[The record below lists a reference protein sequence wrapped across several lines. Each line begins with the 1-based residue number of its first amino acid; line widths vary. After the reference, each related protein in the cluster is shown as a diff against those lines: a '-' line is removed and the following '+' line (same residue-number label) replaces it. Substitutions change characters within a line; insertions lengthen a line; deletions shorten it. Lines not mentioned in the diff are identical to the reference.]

1 MDLTKEVKAQIKKDA
16 SANPEK
22 FFPVKTLQKL
32 GFSRHHCETCGTY
45 FWSQYASKVC
55 GDPKCSGGFRFLD
68 KKIAT
73 KSLTYT
79 QVWKQFA
86 QIHKK
91 LGYTPIDR
99 YPVISRWN
107 PTMEYTIASVAAFQP
122 YVVSGEVA
130 PPANPLVIPQ
140 FCLRFNDVD
149 SVGLSGH
156 FTGFVMLGELAFMP
170 PEKYDKDK
178 YVSDY
183 LTWLN
188 EGMGLANKDI
198 TIHEDAWG
206 GGGNFGCSLEFFSG
220 GLEISNQVYMT
231 YLHDGKHLKP
241 LTINVLDM
249 GAGQERA
256 AWFTQGKGTSYDSTF
271 PHVMKQLY
279 ERTGVQPDPIF
290 QRKFMPF
297 SSFLNMDEV
306 EDAHKVWELIGNKMG
321 VPADEVKW
329 KVLPLAALY
338 SIADHTRSL
347 LLALHDGGLP
357 SNVGGGYN
365 LRMILRRALSFI
377 SQYGWNLDLGEI
389 CGWHAAE
396 LKELFPELSKDLD
409 NVQKILAVEV
419 QKYKATQQKTSHLV
433 QQYATKDITE
443 QTLLE
448 LYDSQGIAPELIQ
461 QEAKKLGKIVHV
473 PENFYA
479 KVAERHEHQEQKHQ
493 TTKEIGVDLTGVPAT
508 KEIGVDLTGVPA
520 TKVRY
525 FEDYKRTTFSAKV
538 IKSIDKFVILDETF
552 FYATGGGQL
561 HDTGTINGKKVVQ
574 ILKQGIVVLH
584 ELDVPSPFH
593 KDEVVKCLIDWDR
606 RLQLSQHHTAA
617 HIVNAAARQVLGP
630 HINQASAYKDID
642 KGRLDITHYQALT
655 DAEVKQIED
664 AANTIVAKAI
674 PLHKEFMSRD
684 AAEKAFGMGIY
695 QGGVPPG
702 KELRIVEI
710 PGVDVECCGGSHLDN
725 TRETGMIKIIKSS
738 KISDGIVRL
747 EYTAGKAAVSEV
759 NKESKLLDECA
770 KFLGVKKSQVPGRA
784 TEIFNVWKDV
794 VKKGKAKPKEFSS
807 SEEELGTDKDV
818 LERTASILKTQPEHV
833 LKTLQRFVKEIEEK

>member
-1 MDLTKEVKAQIKKDA
+1 MDLTKEVKAQIKQEA
-16 SANPEK
+16 SAHPEQ

-32 GFSRHHCETCGTY
+32 GFSRHHCETCGTH

-79 QVWKQFA
+79 QVWQQFA

-91 LGYTPIDR
+91 LGYTPLDR
-99 YPVISRWN
+99 YPVVSRWN

-122 YVVSGEVA
+122 FVVSGEVE

-170 PEKYDKDK
+170 PAKYDKEK

-188 EGMGLANKDI
+188 QGMGLANKDI

-220 GLEISNQVYMT
+220 GLEIGNQVYMT
-231 YLHDGKHLKP
+231 YLHDGKDLKP
-241 LTINVLDM
+241 LNINVLDM

-256 AWFTQGKGTSYDSTF
+256 AWFTQGKGTSYDATF
-271 PHVMKQLY
+271 PHVMKKLY
-279 ERTGVQPDPIF
+279 EKTDVQPDPVF
-290 QRKFMPF
+290 QKKFMPY
-297 SSFLNMDEV
+297 SSYLNMDEV
-306 EDAHKVWELIGNKMG
+306 EDAHKVWDMIGQKMG
-321 VPADEVKW
+321 VPGDEVKW
-329 KVLPLAALY
+329 KILPLAALY

-347 LLALHDGGLP
+347 LFALHDGGLP

-377 SQYGWNLDLGEI
+377 SQYGWSLDLGEI
-389 CGWHAAE
+389 CEWHAEE
-396 LKELFPELSKDLD
+396 LKDLFPELSKDLD
-409 NVQKILAVEV
+409 NVQKILAVEA
-419 QKYKATQQKTSHLV
+419 QKYKVTQQKTSQLV
-433 QQYATKDITE
+433 QQYATKEIDE
-443 QTLLE
+443 KTLLE

-479 KVAERHEHQEQKHQ
+479 KVSERHEHQEQKHQ
-493 TTKEIGVDLTGVPAT
+493 TTKDIGVDVTGVA
-508 KEIGVDLTGVPA
+508 A

-538 IKSIDKFVILDETF
+538 VKSIDKFVILDETF

-561 HDTGTINGKKVVQ
+561 HDTGSINGKKVVQ
-574 ILKQGIVVLH
+574 ILKQGNVVLH

-593 KDEVVKCLIDWDR
+593 SGETVKCLIDWDR

-655 DAEVKQIED
+655 DAEVKKIED
-664 AANTIVAKAI
+664 ASNAIVAKGI
-674 PLHKEFMSRD
+674 QMRKEFMSRD
-684 AAEKAFGMGIY
+684 KAEKAFGMGIY

-725 TRETGMIKIIKSS
+725 TKETGMIKIIKTS

-747 EYTAGKAAVSEV
+747 EYTAGKAAQSEV
-759 NKESKLLDECA
+759 DKEGKLLEACA

-794 VKKGKAKPKEFSS
+794 VKKGKARPKGFTSKD
-807 SEEELGTDKDV
+807 EELGTDKDV

-833 LKTLQRFVKEIEEK
+833 LKTLQRFVQEIDEKH

>member
-1 MDLTKEVKAQIKKDA
+1 MDLTKQVKAQIKKDA
-16 SANPEK
+16 SASPEK
-22 FFPVKTLQKL
+22 FFPVTTLKKL
-32 GFSRHHCETCGTY
+32 GFSRQQCTKCKTY
-45 FWSQYASKVC
+45 FWNQTASNVC
-55 GDPKCSGGFRFLD
+55 GDPNCSGGFRFLD

-73 KSLTYT
+73 KTLTYT
-79 QVWKQFA
+79 QVWKEFA

-99 YPVISRWN
+99 YPVVSRWN

-122 YVVSGEVA
+122 FVVSGEVE

-140 FCLRFNDVD
+140 FCLRFTDVD

-178 YVSDY
+178 YVADY

-188 EGMGLANKDI
+188 QGMGLANKDI

-220 GLEISNQVYMT
+220 GLEVGNQVYMT
-231 YLHDGKHLKP
+231 YFHDGKELKP
-241 LTINVLDM
+241 LKINVLDM

-256 AWFTQGKGTSYDSTF
+256 AWITQGKGTSYDATF
-271 PHVMKQLY
+271 PHVMKKLY
-279 ERTGVQPDPIF
+279 EKTGIQPDPQF
-290 QRKFMPF
+290 QRKFMPY
-297 SSFLNMDEV
+297 SSYLNMDEV
-306 EDAHKVWELIGNKMG
+306 EDAHKVWEMIGKKMG
-321 VPADEVKW
+321 MPGDQVQW

-347 LLALHDGGLP
+347 LVALHDGGLP

-389 CGWHAAE
+389 CAWHAAE
-396 LKELFPELSKDLD
+396 LKDLFPELSKDLD

-419 QKYKATQQKTSHLV
+419 QKYKVTQQKTATLV
-433 QQYATKDITE
+433 QQYATKEIDE
-443 QTLLE
+443 KTLLE

-479 KVAERHEHQEQKHQ
+479 KVTERHEKQEQKHQ
-493 TTKEIGVDLTGVPAT
+493 TTKDIGVDV
-508 KEIGVDLTGVPA
+508 TGVPA

-538 IKSIDKFVILDETF
+538 VKSIDKFVILDETF

-574 ILKQGIVVLH
+574 ILKQNNVVLH

-593 KDEVVKCLIDWDR
+593 PGENVKCLIDWDR

-655 DAEVKQIED
+655 DAEVKKIED
-664 AANTIVAKAI
+664 AANTIVNKAI
-674 PLHKEFMSRD
+674 PLHKEFMSRNK
-684 AAEKAFGMGIY
+684 AEKAFGMGIY

-725 TRETGMIKIIKSS
+725 TQETGMIKIIKSS

-747 EYTAGKAAVSEV
+747 EYTAGKAALSEV
-759 NKESKLLDECA
+759 NKESKLLEEAA
-770 KFLGVKKSQVPGRA
+770 KFLGVKKSRVPGRA
-784 TEIFNVWKDV
+784 NEIFNVWKDV
-794 VKKGKAKPKEFSS
+794 VKKGKAKPKGFTSTA
-807 SEEELGTDKDV
+807 EEMGTDKDV

-833 LKTLQRFVKEIEEK
+833 LKTLQRFVKEIEEKH

>member
-1 MDLTKEVKAQIKKDA
+1 MDLTKQVKAQIQQDA
-16 SANPEK
+16 SASPEK

-45 FWSQYASKVC
+45 FWSQYASKTC

-68 KKIAT
+68 RKIASKT
-73 KSLTYT
+73 LTYT

-99 YPVISRWN
+99 YPVVSRWN

-122 YVVSGEVA
+122 FVVSGEVA

-170 PEKYDKDK
+170 PEKYDRDK

-183 LTWLN
+183 LTWLQ
-188 EGMGLANKDI
+188 EGMGLAHKDI
-198 TIHEDAWG
+198 IIHEDAWG

-220 GLEISNQVYMT
+220 GLEIGNQVYMT
-231 YLHDGKHLKP
+231 YMHDGKQLKP

-256 AWFTQGKGTSYDSTF
+256 AWFTQGKGTSYDATF
-271 PHVMKQLY
+271 PHVMKKLY
-279 ERTGVQPDPIF
+279 EKTGVQPDPVF
-290 QRKFMPF
+290 QRKFMPY
-297 SSFLNMDEV
+297 SSYLNMDEV

-347 LLALHDGGLP
+347 LIALHDGGLP

-389 CGWHAAE
+389 CSWHAEE
-396 LKELFPELSKDLD
+396 LKDLFPELSKDLD

-433 QQYATKDITE
+433 QQYATKEIDE

-479 KVAERHEHQEQKHQ
+479 KVAERHDKQEQKHQ
-493 TTKEIGVDLTGVPAT
+493 TLKDVGVDLTGISPT
-508 KEIGVDLTGVPA
+508 KI
-520 TKVRY
+520 RY
-525 FEDYKRTTFSAKV
+525 FEDYKKMEFSAKV
-538 IKSIDKFVILDETF
+538 VKSIDKFVILDETF

-574 ILKQGIVVLH
+574 ILKQGNVVLH
-584 ELDVPSPFH
+584 ALDVPSPFH
-593 KDEVVKCLIDWDR
+593 PGEIVKGKIDWDR
-606 RLQLSQHHTAA
+606 RLQ
-617 HIVNAAARQVLGP
+617 
-630 HINQASAYKDID
+630 
-642 KGRLDITHYQALT
+642 
-655 DAEVKQIED
+655 
-664 AANTIVAKAI
+664 
-674 PLHKEFMSRD
+674 
-684 AAEKAFGMGIY
+684 
-695 QGGVPPG
+695 
-702 KELRIVEI
+702 
-710 PGVDVECCGGSHLDN
+710 
-725 TRETGMIKIIKSS
+725 
-738 KISDGIVRL
+738 
-747 EYTAGKAAVSEV
+747 
-759 NKESKLLDECA
+759 
-770 KFLGVKKSQVPGRA
+770 
-784 TEIFNVWKDV
+784 
-794 VKKGKAKPKEFSS
+794 
-807 SEEELGTDKDV
+807 
-818 LERTASILKTQPEHV
+818 
-833 LKTLQRFVKEIEEK
+833 

>member
-1 MDLTKEVKAQIKKDA
+1 MDITKEVKAQIKKDA
-16 SANPEK
+16 SASPEK

-45 FWSQYASKVC
+45 FWSQYVSKAC
-55 GDPKCSGGFRFLD
+55 GDPTCSGGFRFLD
-68 KKIAT
+68 KKIAA

-79 QVWKQFA
+79 QVWKEFA

-99 YPVISRWN
+99 YPVVSRWN

-122 YVVSGEVA
+122 YVVSGDVE

-170 PEKYDKDK
+170 PAKYNKEKYVAD
-178 YVSDY
+178 YV
-183 LTWLN
+183 TWLN

-220 GLEISNQVYMT
+220 GLEIGNQVYMT
-231 YLHDGKHLKP
+231 YLHDGKTLKP
-241 LTINVLDM
+241 LRINVLDM

-256 AWFTQGKGTSYDSTF
+256 AWFTQGKGTSYDAAF
-271 PHVMKQLY
+271 PHVMKKLY
-279 ERTGVQPDPIF
+279 ERTGVQPDPAF
-290 QRKFMPF
+290 QKKFMPY
-297 SSFLNMDEV
+297 SSYLNMDEV
-306 EDAHKVWELIGNKMG
+306 DDAPKTWAMVAKKLAMPIEELK
-321 VPADEVKW
+321 K

-347 LLALHDGGLP
+347 LVTLHDGGLP

-377 SQYGWNLDLGEI
+377 HQYSWRLDLGEI
-389 CGWHAAE
+389 CSWHADE
-396 LKELFPELSKDLD
+396 LKDLFPELRKDLD
-409 NVQKILAVEV
+409 NVKKILAVEA
-419 QKYKATQQKTSHLV
+419 QKYKVTQQKTSQLV
-433 QQYATKDITE
+433 KQYAAKMIDEKI
-443 QTLLE
+443 LLE
-448 LYDSQGIAPELIQ
+448 LYDSQGIAPELMQ
-461 QEAKKLGKIVHV
+461 QEAKKFGKIVEI
-473 PENFYA
+473 PDNFYA
-479 KVAERHEHQEQKHQ
+479 KVAERHEKQDQKHQ
-493 TTKEIGVDLTGVPAT
+493 TIKDLGVDITGIPPT
-508 KEIGVDLTGVPA
+508 KI
-520 TKVRY
+520 RY
-525 FEDYKRTTFSAKV
+525 FEDYKKMKFSAKV
-538 IKSIDKFVILDETF
+538 LKSIDNYVIIDETF
-552 FYATGGGQL
+552 FYATSGGQL
-561 HDTGTINGKKVVQ
+561 HDTGAINGKKVVN
-574 ILKQGIVVLH
+574 IVKQGTVVLH
-584 ELDVPSPFH
+584 ELVEKSPFTH
-593 KDEVVKCLIDWDR
+593 GETVECGIDWDR

-617 HIVNAAARQVLGP
+617 HIVNAAARIVFGP

-655 DAEVKQIED
+655 DQEVKNIED
-664 AANTIVAKAI
+664 EANKIITKAI
-674 PLHKEFMSRD
+674 PIHKEFMSRGK
-684 AAEKAFGMGIY
+684 AEKAFGMGIY

-725 TRETGMIKIIKSS
+725 TKETGMIKIIKTS

-747 EYTAGKAAVSEV
+747 EYTAGKAAQQEV
-759 NKESKLLDECA
+759 HKESTMLEECA
-770 KFLGVKKSQVPGRA
+770 TFLGVKKNQVPGRA
-784 TEIFNVWKDV
+784 LEIFMAWKDV
-794 VKKGKAKPKEFSS
+794 VKKGKEKPKKFMSTATDV
-807 SEEELGTDKDV
+807 GTDKDL
-818 LERTASILKTQPEHV
+818 LEKTASTLKTQSEHV
-833 LKTLQRFVKEIEEK
+833 LRTLQRFAREIEEK